1 MKRLVIPVFATLAL
15 ALADCGSIDGTA
27 VGDVTCSSAVFNLEG
42 RSFRTFGTSADARK
56 IDAFLQATID
66 LNTATIEIA
75 NGLTATCAAIGTDLQ
90 IPASEYR
97 ASTAGELPV
106 AYTCRR
112 VSQEVRSIITAAL
125 PRGSTL
131 EVTLVPPVCQIDV
144 SFAAQC
150 TAQCTAQATVEVPR
164 CMGDLVAE
172 CTGSCSGACTGTCEA
187 GCTGTCSGMCT
198 GTCSGTCVGQCSAG
212 CSAMDATGR
221 CVGTCTGTC
230 NGSCSANCTGS
241 CAGSCSAG
249 CMGSCRGEC
258 RGTCSVQS
266 SVRCDGTYDVQ
277 AEAQCSAACEAQAN
291 ARAVCTDPQLT
302 IGSRATVNPAA
313 LQRLNTL
320 VATLQRNYPAI
331 VRNAARADRVVR
343 QSAPNFV
350 ASLQGVGSAATNVG
364 VTAVAC
370 VGRASAAAV
379 DLASRF
385 NASAQ
390 VTVEFSA
397 SVSVQGAA
405 Q

>member
-1 MKRLVIPVFATLAL
+1 
-15 ALADCGSIDGTA
+15 
-27 VGDVTCSSAVFNLEG
+27 
-42 RSFRTFGTSADARK
+42 
-56 IDAFLQATID
+56 
-66 LNTATIEIA
+66 
-75 NGLTATCAAIGTDLQ
+75 
-90 IPASEYR
+90 
-97 ASTAGELPV
+97 
-106 AYTCRR
+106 
-112 VSQEVRSIITAAL
+112 
-125 PRGSTL
+125 
-131 EVTLVPPVCQIDV
+131 
-144 SFAAQC
+144 
-150 TAQCTAQATVEVPR
+150 
-164 CMGDLVAE
+164 
-172 CTGSCSGACTGTCEA
+172 
-187 GCTGTCSGMCT
+187 
-198 GTCSGTCVGQCSAG
+198 
-212 CSAMDATGR
+212 
-221 CVGTCTGTC
+221 
-230 NGSCSANCTGS
+230 
-241 CAGSCSAG
+241 
-249 CMGSCRGEC
+249 MGSCRGEC